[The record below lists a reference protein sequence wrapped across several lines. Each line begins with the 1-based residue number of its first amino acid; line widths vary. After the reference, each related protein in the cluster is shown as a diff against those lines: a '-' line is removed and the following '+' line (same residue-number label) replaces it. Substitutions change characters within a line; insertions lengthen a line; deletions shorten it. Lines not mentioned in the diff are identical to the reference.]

1 MEWNLGVINC
11 SDRGQSAASMIGHAV
26 NLGGRKYNETE
37 EQKYITVGKLI
48 FISLGIL
55 VLNYASLKWGTFSG
69 MDLLDKLQPPGKNS

>member
-1 MEWNLGVINC
+1 
-11 SDRGQSAASMIGHAV
+11 MIGHAV

-55 VLNYASLKWGTFSG
+55 VLNYASLK
-69 MDLLDKLQPPGKNS
+69 

>member
-1 MEWNLGVINC
+1 MINC

-55 VLNYASLKWGTFSG
+55 VLNYASLK
-69 MDLLDKLQPPGKNS
+69 